1 MKKKKLKEIEIYNP
15 PKNKIN
21 KIIIKSNDI
30 FENNDISNTKISK
43 RATFYSLKRNCND
56 LCLTKEMLK
65 EKLKKIIDNKRK
77 KTKSL
82 NLDSLIIKNL
92 SKNNN
97 NILRSNS
104 QINII
109 ENKIKIPN
117 QTTSVFFNQSNN
129 NFRIKNLQNII
140 FENLLNKRINMNKSK
155 IPKLELDKINTIENI
170 KKIYGKNIF
179 SEKYEKRYHQKE
191 RPLKYLINN
200 HNKIKSLNFRNNKN
214 KNKILNKPTYEIIE
228 FGDKKLIYANKLKI
242 EKENFKK
249 FNNNLDCQ
257 ISKYP
262 NNFYNISLNSDN
274 ISNNIISSLSSDRFK
289 SSYFHN
295 YFIKLKNNKNIKNI
309 HNKNNDDIK
318 YIKLKNYK
326 GLEKMKKDEYNN
338 LQKSFIKNSK
348 IIKTNRIKYNS
359 FIENIAKDFNK
370 YEEEIYKENL
380 YL

>member
-129 NFRIKNLQNII
+129 NFRIKDLQNII

-179 SEKYEKRYHQKE
+179 SEKHEKRYHQKE

-249 FNNNLDCQ
+249 FNNKLDCQ